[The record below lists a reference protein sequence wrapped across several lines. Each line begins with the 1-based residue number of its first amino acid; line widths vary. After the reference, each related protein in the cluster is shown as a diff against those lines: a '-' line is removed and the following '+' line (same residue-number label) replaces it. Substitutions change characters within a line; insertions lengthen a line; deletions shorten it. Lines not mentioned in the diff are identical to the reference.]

1 MLLVTGATGFIG
13 RAIVARLLADGRR
26 VAVLARGR
34 DGRGARARVTAVL
47 GDAAD
52 AGRVEVIEADLT
64 APDAGIAPGDLG
76 RLRGRVETVVHCA
89 GDTSFAPRALAPFV
103 AGHVDGPV
111 ALLRALAPGG
121 LARWAHVST
130 AFVCGDRGG
139 TVRESEGDVGQ
150 GFHNVYERVKLEA
163 ETAVRA
169 AGQAAGVDVRVLRPS
184 IVVGAAPATAGGDP
198 SNLFFA
204 FIRLLA
210 TLAPWPRD
218 GVRLR
223 IEAAPAAPF
232 NIVPLDYVAAAAL
245 ALAEDPAAA
254 GGTFHLVVRDAP
266 SQAALLAMLVERL
279 GPRGLTLL
287 DAATTPLDDPSPIER
302 RVARMLGPYRA
313 YLTQRVRFDDAGAAA
328 QLAARGLTRPTLA
341 PVEVHR
347 LVDLALLGAA
357 PAAVSASGVAR

>member
-1 MLLVTGATGFIG
+1 MTLVTGATGFIG
-13 RAIVARLLADGRR
+13 RALVARLLGAGRR

-34 DGRGARARVTAVL
+34 DGVSARARVTAAL
-47 GDAAD
+47 GDAA
-52 AGRVEVIEADLT
+52 AERVEVIEADLT
-64 APDAGIAPGDLG
+64 APDAGLAPGDLG

-111 ALLRALAPGG
+111 AVLRALAPGG
-121 LARWAHVST
+121 LAHWVHVST

-139 TVRESEGDVGQ
+139 TVRESESDVGQ
-150 GFHNVYERVKLEA
+150 GFHNAYERVKLEA

-169 AGQAAGVDVRVLRPS
+169 AGRAAGVDVRVLRPS

-210 TLAPWPRD
+210 ALARWPRA
-218 GVRLR
+218 GLRLR

-232 NIVPLDYVAAAAL
+232 NIVPLDYVAAATL
-245 ALAEDPAAA
+245 ALTEDPGAA

-266 SQAALLAMLVERL
+266 SQAAMLAMLVERL

-287 DAATTPLDDPSPIER
+287 DAASTPLDDPSPLER

-313 YLTQRVRFDDAGAAA
+313 YLTRHVHFDDSGAAA
-328 QLAARGLTRPTLA
+328 RLSARGVARPVLDPA
-341 PVEVHR
+341 GVHR